1 MKKTNK
7 DFIADVTVDENGNGV
22 YSYDYIDQSS
32 FQTITKT
39 ATLPRYNPDT
49 PEGEKLPDTCN
60 SVMWVAG
67 TSQLKDGAEFL
78 GSTSDEFPLFHVNIV
93 ISKGTASGIY
103 DVQFLTRETVGANE
117 APTQLTSNKSKE
129 FPTELVAPPLQ

>member
-39 ATLPRYNPDT
+39 AILPRYNPDT
-49 PEGEKLPDTCN
+49 PEGESCRIP
-60 SVMWVAG
+60 A
-67 TSQLKDGAEFL
+67 
-78 GSTSDEFPLFHVNIV
+78 
-93 ISKGTASGIY
+93 TASCG
-103 DVQFLTRETVGANE
+103 
-117 APTQLTSNKSKE
+117 S
-129 FPTELVAPPLQ
+129 LVPAS